1 MMRTRDC
8 GPHRP
13 IWWPE
18 NEAWP
23 PIDPSRGYRVS
34 RGRIFRRIVLFA
46 VSMLMLIAFSTLAL
60 AWVAATKAGIVPS
73 NAAAPVVLLA
83 GMFGVTAVAVVV
95 VGVLRRVG
103 MPLDLIMDAANRV
116 AAGDYS
122 VRVRDYGPPPVRALA
137 RAFNTMTARLESHD
151 RQRRN
156 LMADVAHEL
165 RTPLTVIQGRL
176 EGLLDGVYP
185 RDERQV
191 GDLLEEVHVL
201 SRLVEDLR
209 MLALS
214 EAGALELQKEL
225 TDISALARDVTR
237 TFAADA
243 GSRDVTVTVHGSA
256 SASAVSVDP
265 VRIREVLTNLLAN
278 ALRHTPARG
287 SVDVSV
293 AASSTGGVVVDV
305 SDTGSGMTAE
315 EIERAFDRFHKGSE
329 SRGSGLGLT
338 IARSFVVA
346 HGGEIRA
353 SSEPGRGTTMTFTL
367 PSDAIVN
374 PANW

>member
-1 MMRTRDC
+1 MMRRRHF
-8 GPHRP
+8 GPGRP
-13 IWWPE
+13 LWWPE

-23 PIDPSRGYRVS
+23 PIDPSRGYVVR
-34 RGRIFRRIVLFA
+34 RRRIFPRIVLLA
-46 VSMLMLIAFSTLAL
+46 VTMVMLIALSTLAL
-60 AWVAATKAGIVPS
+60 AWVAAMKAGIVPAS
-73 NAAAPVVLLA
+73 ARAALPLVLLA
-83 GMFGVTAVAVVV
+83 GMFGVAAAGAVL
-95 VGVLRRVG
+95 VGALRRVG
-103 MPLDLIMDAANRV
+103 MPLDAIMMAADCV

-137 RAFNTMTARLESHD
+137 RAFNTMTTRLESHD

-185 RDERQV
+185 RDDRQV

-214 EAGALELQKEL
+214 EAGALKLQKEP
-225 TDISALARDVTR
+225 TDISAVARDVAR

-243 GSRDVTVTVHGSA
+243 ASREVSLTVHGSPDA
-256 SASAVSVDP
+256 RPVPVDP
-265 VRIREVLTNLLAN
+265 LRIREVLTNLLAN
-278 ALRHTPARG
+278 ALRHTPAHG
-287 SVDVSV
+287 SVDVRV
-293 AASSTGGVVVDV
+293 AASSAGGVVVDV

-315 EIERAFDRFHKGSE
+315 EVDRAFDRFHKGSE

-353 SSEPGRGTTMTFTL
+353 SSQPDHGTTISFTL
-367 PSDAIVN
+367 PTEAIAN
-374 PANW
+374 P

>member
-23 PIDPSRGYRVS
+23 PIDPSRGYVVKHR
-34 RGRIFRRIVLFA
+34 RIFPRMVLLA
-46 VSMLMLIAFSTLAL
+46 VAMLMLIALSTLAL
-60 AWVAATKAGIVPS
+60 AWVAAMKAGIVPAS
-73 NAAAPVVLLA
+73 AHAALPLVLLVGMLGVAAAGAVL
-83 GMFGVTAVAVVV
+83 
-95 VGVLRRVG
+95 VGALRRVG
-103 MPLDLIMDAANRV
+103 MPLDTIMDAADRV

-122 VRVRDYGPPPVRALA
+122 VRVREYGPPPVRALA
-137 RAFNTMTARLESHD
+137 RAFNTMTSRLESHD

-185 RDERQV
+185 RGDRQV
-191 GDLLEEVHVL
+191 GDLLDEVHVL
-201 SRLVEDLR
+201 SRLVDDLR

-214 EAGALELQKEL
+214 EAGALELQREP
-225 TDISALARDVTR
+225 TDIGALAHDVAR
-237 TFAADA
+237 TFAAEA
-243 GSRDVTVTVHGSA
+243 ASHDVRLAVHGST
-256 SASAVSVDP
+256 SASPVSVDP
-265 VRIREVLTNLLAN
+265 LRIREVLTNLLAN

-287 SVDVSV
+287 AVDVHV
-293 AASSTGGVVVDV
+293 AASSNGGVVVDV
-305 SDTGSGMTAE
+305 RDTGSGMTAE
-315 EIERAFDRFHKGSE
+315 EIARAFDRFHKGSE

-353 SSEPGRGTTMTFTL
+353 SSEPGCGATMTFTL
-367 PSDAIVN
+367 PPD
-374 PANW
+374 

>member
-1 MMRTRDC
+1 MMRRRHV
-8 GPHRP
+8 GHVRP
-13 IWWPE
+13 FWWPE

-23 PIDPSRGYRVS
+23 PIDPSRGYVVS

-46 VSMLMLIAFSTLAL
+46 VAMLMLIAFSTLAL
-60 AWVAATKAGIVPS
+60 AWAAATRAGLVPAH
-73 NAAAPVVLLA
+73 AAAPVVLLA
-83 GMFGVTAVAVVV
+83 GIFGAAAAAVVL

-103 MPLDLIMDAANRV
+103 MPLDTIMAAADRV

-137 RAFNTMTARLESHD
+137 RAFNTMTTRLESHD

-185 RDERQV
+185 RDDRQV

-214 EAGALELQKEL
+214 EAGALQLQKEP
-225 TDISALARDVTR
+225 TDISALAEDVAR
-237 TFAADA
+237 AFDPEAAA
-243 GSRDVTVTVHGSA
+243 REVRLTVHGSS
-256 SASAVSVDP
+256 SAAPVPVDP
-265 VRIREVLTNLLAN
+265 LRIREVLTNLLAN

-287 SVDVSV
+287 SVDVRV
-293 AASSTGGVVVDV
+293 GALPAGGVLVDV
-305 SDTGSGMTAE
+305 TDTGSGMTAE
-315 EIERAFDRFHKGSE
+315 EIERAFDRFHKGPD

-367 PSDAIVN
+367 PADAIVN
-374 PANW
+374 L